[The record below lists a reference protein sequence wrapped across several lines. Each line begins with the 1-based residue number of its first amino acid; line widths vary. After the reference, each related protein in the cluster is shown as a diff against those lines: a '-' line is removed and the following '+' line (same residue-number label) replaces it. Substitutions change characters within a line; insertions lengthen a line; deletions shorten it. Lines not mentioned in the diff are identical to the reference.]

1 MPILPGRQR
10 RAITSSDSDM
20 RTLLHIVTRPDDALT
35 AEIIAAQQKQ
45 PSLEVHVVDLTLP
58 EPDYLKLLED
68 IFDADSV
75 VVW

>member
-1 MPILPGRQR
+1 
-10 RAITSSDSDM
+10 M
-20 RTLLHIVTRPDDALT
+20 RTLLHIVTRPDDART

-45 PSLEVHVVDLTLP
+45 PGLDVHVVDLTMP

-75 VVW
+75 AVW